1 MNNLQLK
8 ASNPENSV
16 WVSASAGTGKTKILT
31 DRVLRLLIS
40 GVPPQ
45 KILCLTF
52 TNAAAGEMQHRIY
65 NKLEAWTKADDNQLM
80 ADLRLL
86 TGLAP
91 NREELEYIRTIYHK
105 LLDYHNIINIY
116 TIHSFCQKILKTFPI
131 EAGLSPGFQ
140 ILDNLNECGI
150 LNALKQQIYIDPLH
164 EKIASFLSMNFHE
177 MTINDIINE
186 IIDNKLKFKNLFENH
201 STVSEN
207 VNHSQFSRHPERRN
221 SHPEP
226 SISYSELVSGSHE
239 VLTKSRNK
247 FGITDASSDE
257 TQIRD
262 ALRQLIEAYDN
273 PIALPDNLFTFF
285 LTNDGNKRKQL
296 IARKIYL
303 NNLEFAAKLDDI
315 QELVYQFDQD
325 IKTERLLEYSNILL
339 ELAKALITIYDE
351 YKNQK
356 NLLDYD
362 DLIFYTKELLTKKAT
377 KDWVLYKLD
386 GGIDHLLVD
395 EAQDTSP
402 EQWQIIESLIGEFY
416 AGDSVKRHRTIFV
429 VGDEKQSIFS
439 FQGADTNSFNI
450 VKDHLKQRLI
460 AANKNFEIINLEL
473 SYRSATAILDVVYN
487 VFQQIK
493 NCTPALFLSDNPLIL
508 PTRKTSKGRVELW
521 NLISTPKNCEE
532 LFWPLP
538 EDYQQFVSPAQ
549 TLAIKI
555 AEFIKDQINS
565 RVINLDTGLPLTAG
579 DFMILVRKR
588 DQLTNEVIK
597 QLKNYGLAVAGIDRM
612 TLSKNLSVID
622 LISAAKFVLAP
633 NDDLNLAHLIKSS
646 IIGGNE
652 EDLYK
657 LALIRQNLSI
667 WQVLQNNIELNN
679 IPHYQMIYKKLK
691 ALNDLYQ
698 NTHAGN
704 FFHIIID
711 NLSLR
716 KIFLQLNGIDDS
728 EAINELL
735 YLCYN
740 YADKIDISL
749 QAFIY
754 WFEASEIEVQRN
766 VEASDKIRVMT
777 IHGAKGLQ
785 APVVILC
792 DTTTIP
798 INQSNFVWT
807 DDSQVLYSM
816 SMDQAPQI
824 LKELKQHIQNKDLQ
838 EYLRL
843 LYVAM
848 TRAADHLIICGY
860 SMSEKLPEYCW
871 YSLVASAMRGMCRSN
886 EDGAFIYGDQQQ
898 QVIHA
903 FKHEPKVVPNVSAV
917 DISVLSRENFDW
929 TLRLP
934 KCLHK
939 NNATI
944 TVMQDRPAISLLV
957 SNNHFQ
963 YGRIFHKILEDSVKG
978 RNIHNIYTHPLIATL
993 PELLRCKILISIAN
1007 ILSNNEFINIISWDE
1022 VKTEVNIGVLQDN
1035 QTKIGR
1041 IDLLSISSDKLIIID
1056 YKSDAHPP
1064 MVQHF
1069 ISTDYINQ
1077 LNFYRSIMQEI
1088 YPRHNVVCK
1097 ILWLENGSFMTV
1109 D

>member
-45 KILCLTF
+45 KILCITF

-65 NKLEAWTKADDNQLM
+65 NKLEAWTKVDDNQLM

-91 NREELEYIRTIYHK
+91 NKEELIYIRTIYHK
-105 LLDYHNIINIY
+105 LLDYQNTINIY

-140 ILDNLNECGI
+140 ILDNLTSCGI
-150 LNALKQQIYIDPLH
+150 LNVLKQQIYIDPLH
-164 EKIASFLSMNFHE
+164 EKIANFLSMNFHE

-201 STVSEN
+201 SIVSEN
-207 VNHSQFSRHPERRN
+207 VSQFGMAAVSFEMSARLRMTNVN
-221 SHPEP
+221 SE
-226 SISYSELVSGSHE
+226 
-239 VLTKSRNK
+239 
-247 FGITDASSDE
+247 D

-262 ALRQLIEAYDN
+262 TLRQLIEAYGN

-285 LTNDGNKRKQL
+285 LTNDGDKRKQL
-296 IARKIYL
+296 ITRKIYL

-325 IKTERLLEYSNILL
+325 IKTQKLLEYSNILL
-339 ELAKALITIYDE
+339 ELAKTLITIYDE

-416 AGDSVKRHRTIFV
+416 AGDSVKKHRTIFV

-439 FQGADTNSFNI
+439 FQGADTNAFNI
-450 VKDHLKQRLI
+450 VKNHLKQRLI
-460 AANKNFEIINLEL
+460 EANKNFEIINLEL
-473 SYRSATAILDVVYN
+473 SYRSAPAILDVVYN

-493 NCTPALFLSDNPLIL
+493 NCTPTLFLSDNPFIL

-521 NLISTPKNCEE
+521 DLISTPKNFEK

-549 TLAIKI
+549 ALAIKI
-555 AEFIKDQINS
+555 AQFIKGQINS

-597 QLKNYGLAVAGIDRM
+597 QLKNHGLAVAGVDRM
-612 TLSKNLSVID
+612 TLSQNLSVID

-633 NDDLNLAHLIKSS
+633 NDDLNLAHLIKSP

-652 EDLYK
+652 EDLYQ
-657 LALIRQNLSI
+657 LALMRQDLSI
-667 WQVLQNNIELNN
+667 WQVLQNNVEINN

-691 ALNDLYQ
+691 TLRDLYQ
-698 NTHAGN
+698 YSHAGN

-716 KIFLQLNGIDDS
+716 KIFLQLNSIDDS

-735 YLCYN
+735 YLSYN

-766 VEASDKIRVMT
+766 VEALDKIRVMT

-798 INQSNFVWT
+798 ANQSKFVWT
-807 DDSQVLYSM
+807 DDDRVLYSM

-848 TRAADHLIICGY
+848 TRSADHLIICGC

-871 YSLVASAMRGMCRSN
+871 YSLIANAMRGMCSADK
-886 EDGAFIYGDQQQ
+886 DGAFVYGDQQQ
-898 QVIHA
+898 QA
-903 FKHEPKVVPNVSAV
+903 TQALEYKHSTVVPKAN
-917 DISVLSRENFDW
+917 IGEMENFDW
-929 TLRLP
+929 TLSFP
-934 KCLHK
+934 KCLYK
-939 NNATI
+939 NNATV
-944 TVMQDRPAISLLV
+944 TVIQNRPAISLLI

-978 RNIHNIYTHPLIATL
+978 RNIYNICTHPLIATL
-993 PELLRCKILISIAN
+993 PELLRYKILISIGN

-1041 IDLLSISSDKLIIID
+1041 IDLLSISSNKLIIVD

-1064 MVQHF
+1064 AVQHF

-1088 YPRHNVVCK
+1088 YPHHNVICK

-1109 D
+1109 